1 MLADGAATRLV
12 ILTHSKSTPWK
23 QFNKRARLW
32 LTALDDDS
40 SDTARLLVAQSAAAA
55 MRLLL
60 ACHVHVTAGGQWK
73 AANPAVA
80 EVPAHV
86 LRLAAVR
93 CSQMDAV
100 GEMVAG
106 VFAQQLAAATVAASA
121 ASGASD
127 PLSALLLD
135 GSMVAF
141 CATANDNIRAL
152 LWPDGEVVV
161 CCDDAHSLIGNLEVF
176 AGARRSAAA
185 ASEAAD
191 FFDGLTSACMDVLD
205 AYRWLPVISGLWLQ
219 LVARVAEPH
228 DISCTIAARW
238 YSLSA
243 TSRWP
248 AC

>member
-1 MLADGAATRLV
+1 MT
-12 ILTHSKSTPWK
+12 
-23 QFNKRARLW
+23 
-32 LTALDDDS
+32 
-40 SDTARLLVAQSAAAA
+40 
-55 MRLLL
+55 
-60 ACHVHVTAGGQWK
+60 
-73 AANPAVA
+73 

-100 GEMVAG
+100 SEMVAG

-127 PLSALLLD
+127 PLSAQLLD
-135 GSMVAF
+135 GSMVAAF

-161 CCDDAHSLIGNLEVF
+161 CWDDAHSLIGNFEVF

-191 FFDGLTSACMDVLD
+191 CFDGLTSACMDMLD
-205 AYRWLPVISGLWLQ
+205 AYGWLPVISGLCCSWCLA
-219 LVARVAEPH
+219 LPSHMR
-228 DISCTIAARW
+228 ISCTIAARW